1 MANMISKK
9 DEGTFLMLFNR
20 NGYVLNFTTND
31 FDVFTTNS
39 IGVAICSTYRM
50 SKGKS
55 LVAYL
60 NEASDEDRTKL
71 LTDLFTYY
79 EENMEYEFNED
90 YTDELW
96 WGSSGNRYNER
107 YAKLYEKCK
116 AIINSIDDVS
126 VVVQNTA
133 EDLKEKFSSEYLS
146 QQIDLMVSMQTKNPT
161 EAIGKAK
168 ELIESCCKTILD
180 ELGISWSKNDD
191 VPQLT
196 NKVLDAL
203 DLLPSSVQPSEQGA
217 DSIKAVLGNLRAI
230 PSKLAELRN
239 PYGSGHGKS
248 ASFVGLEERHA
259 KLALGCSITFVD
271 FVWSTY
277 ESTKRDKS
285 VSFLY
290 GAKVRVVPN
299 ETGGDTLIIE

>member
-1 MANMISKK
+1 MANKISKK
-9 DEGTFLMLFNR
+9 DEGTFLMRFNR

-126 VVVQNTA
+126 VVVQSTA

-259 KLALGCSITFVD
+259 KLAVGCSITFVD

-299 ETGGDTLIIE
+299 EAGGDTLIIE

>member
-1 MANMISKK
+1 MANIISKK
-9 DEGTFLMLFNR
+9 DEGAFLMLLNR
-20 NGYVLNFTTND
+20 DGYVLDFTTNE

-39 IGVAICSTYRM
+39 IGVALCTVYRM

-60 NEASDEDRTKL
+60 NKASDEDRTKL
-71 LTDLFTYY
+71 LTDLFAYY
-79 EENMEYEFNED
+79 EENMEYEFNEEYKD
-90 YTDELW
+90 DSW
-96 WGSSGNRYNER
+96 WGSNSRYDEKYARR
-107 YAKLYEKCK
+107 YLQCK
-116 AIINSIDDVS
+116 EIIDRLNGVS
-126 VVVQNTA
+126 AVVESTT
-133 EDLKEKFSSEYLS
+133 EDLIGKFSSEYMT
-146 QQIDLMVSMQTKNPT
+146 QQIKLMVSMQKTNPT

-180 ELGISWSKNDD
+180 EMGIPWGKDD
-191 VPQLT
+191 KVSDLT
-196 NKVLDAL
+196 KSVLNAL
-203 DLLPSSVQPSEQGA
+203 ELLPESVQSDNSGTK
-217 DSIKAVLGNLRAI
+217 SVKALLGNLRAI
-230 PSKLAELRN
+230 PSELAELRN

-259 KLALGCSITFVD
+259 KLAVGCSSTFVD

-299 ETGGDTLIIE
+299 EAGGNTLIIE

>member
-1 MANMISKK
+1 MTNIISKK
-9 DEGTFLMLFNR
+9 DEGVFLLLFNR
-20 NGYVLNFTTND
+20 GGYVLNFSTNE

-39 IGVAICSTYRM
+39 IGVALCTVYQM

-60 NEASDEDRTKL
+60 NKATDKDRTKL

-79 EENMEYEFNED
+79 EENMEYEFNKD
-90 YTDELW
+90 YKDDSW
-96 WGSSGNRYNER
+96 WGSNSRYNEK
-107 YAKLYEKCK
+107 YAKCYQQCK
-116 AIINSIDDVS
+116 TIIDKLNGISA
-126 VVVQNTA
+126 VVDNTA
-133 EDLKEKFSSEYLS
+133 EDLKGKFSSEYLT
-146 QQIDLMVSMQTKNPT
+146 QQIDLMLSMQKTNPT
-161 EAIGKAK
+161 EAIGKSK

-180 ELGISWSKNDD
+180 EMGIPWSADSD

-196 NKVLDAL
+196 NTVLKEL
-203 DLLPSSVQPSEQGA
+203 NLLPDNVQSSDPGA
-217 DSIKAVLGNLRAI
+217 SSIKALLGNLRAI

-239 PYGSGHGKS
+239 RYGSGHGKS
-248 ASFVGLEERHA
+248 ASFIGLEERHA
-259 KLALGCSITFVD
+259 KLAVGCSITFVE
-271 FVWSTY
+271 FVWNTY

-299 ETGGDTLIIE
+299 EAGENTLIIE